1 MESILQDLRYGIRT
15 LLKQPGFTI
24 VAVITLALGI
34 GANTAIF
41 SVVNSVLLRPLP
53 FPQPDRLVKV
63 AMTNARLGEDDGVLC
78 VADFMD
84 WQAQNKVFEDLAAF
98 SDSWFSMTGG
108 GEPVRVRGVWATT
121 GFFSTLKAQP
131 MLGRTFIAGDDV
143 ENGPWLVILSH
154 HLWQQRFNSD
164 PQVVN
169 KTITLNGKP
178 RTILGVMPPSF
189 TFPPENDRSLPGEV
203 ALWVMHPLARTQHRG
218 PYYLTAIARL
228 KSGATLEQARSELT
242 SISLSIKQANPLT
255 NADNILAARSLKE
268 SMVGD
273 VQRLLFVLLGGVAFV
288 LLIASVNVANLSLS
302 RAARR
307 GPEMAIRRAV
317 GAGQGRIIRQLL
329 TESLLLA
336 GVGAIVGVLLAWWGM
351 DLLLAIGSA
360 NLPRIDEVKIDRTV
374 LVFTT
379 VISVFSG
386 LLFGLFPAF
395 QASRVKVN
403 DSLKEARA
411 GGEGRGWRRTR
422 NVLVVTEVALSI
434 VLLAG
439 AGLMLNS
446 FLRLRRVSPGFAP
459 QNILTTELNL
469 PGARYEEPNQING
482 FYEQLIERVSNLPG
496 VEAAGIGMSLP
507 PNLLSI
513 SDTFTIE
520 GVPVISGVSEPSV
533 PLLGVS
539 SGYFTALGVPLLAGR
554 NFADTDRQDAP
565 PVVII
570 NDTFARH
577 YFPNQN
583 PIGRRIKIGGPE
595 RPRNPWM
602 QVIGVV
608 GDVKYGG
615 LETVSEPAFYQ
626 PYQQIGWSS
635 NYLVLRARSDP
646 RQLAGA
652 VRNAVW
658 SIDKDLPVANL
669 KTMEELLSESV
680 ARPRFRTFAFLL
692 LGLLALVLSVTGIY
706 AVMSYLVTQR
716 TREFGIRVALG
727 AQQSSVL
734 RLVIRQGM
742 GLALIGVTIGLL
754 AAWALMR
761 LMTNLLFGVKATDPL
776 TFASITILL
785 LAVALVACWVP
796 ARRATKV
803 DPLKALRYE

>member
-1 MESILQDLRYGIRT
+1 MQSILQDLRYAVRS

-24 VAVITLALGI
+24 VAIITLALGI

-53 FPQPDRLVKV
+53 FPQADQLMKV
-63 AMTNARLGEDDGVLC
+63 ALVNARLGEDDGVLG
-78 VADFMD
+78 VADFLD
-84 WQAQNKVFEDLAAF
+84 WRDQNHVFQDLAVF
-98 SDSWFSMTGG
+98 TDSWFSIIGE
-108 GEPVRVRGVWATT
+108 GEPVRVRGAWVTA

-131 MLGRTFIAGDDV
+131 LLGRTFVRGDDV
-143 ENGPWLVILSH
+143 KDGPPLVILSH
-154 HLWQQRFNSD
+154 GLWQQRFNSD
-164 PQVVN
+164 PQIVN
-169 KTITLNGKP
+169 KAVTLNGKS
-178 RTILGVMPPSF
+178 RTIVGVMPPSF
-189 TFPPENDRSLPGEV
+189 SFPPESERSLPGEV
-203 ALWVMHPLARTQHRG
+203 ELWVAHPLERTQHRG
-218 PYYLTAIARL
+218 PYYLNGIARL
-228 KSGATLEQARSELT
+228 KPGATLEQARSELT
-242 SISLSIKQANPLT
+242 NISLSIRQANPLT
-255 NADNILAARSLKE
+255 NADTILAARSLKE
-268 SMVGD
+268 SMVGN

-307 GPEMAIRRAV
+307 GPEIAIRRAL

-336 GVGAIVGVLLAWWGM
+336 GAGAIAGVLLAWWGM
-351 DLLLAIGSA
+351 DVLLAIGSS
-360 NLPRIDEVKIDRTV
+360 NLPRLDEVKIDKSV
-374 LVFTT
+374 LAFTT
-379 VISVFSG
+379 VISVLSG
-386 LLFGLFPAF
+386 LLFGLFPAW

-403 DSLKEARA
+403 DSLKEARG

-422 NVLVVTEVALSI
+422 SLLVVTEVALSI

-459 QNILTTELNL
+459 ENILTTEIDLS
-469 PGARYEEPNQING
+469 GARYEEPKQINS
-482 FYEQLIERVSNLPG
+482 FYEQLIERVSHLPG
-496 VEAAGIGMSLP
+496 VEAAGVGMSLP

-520 GVPVISGVSEPSV
+520 GVPVTSGVTDPSV

-539 SGYFTALGVPLLAGR
+539 SGYFSALGVPMLAGR
-554 NFADTDRQDAP
+554 NFADTDRLDAP

-570 NDTFARH
+570 NETFARR

-583 PIGRRIKIGGPE
+583 AIGRRLKIGGPE
-595 RPRNPWM
+595 RPNNQWM
-602 QVIGVV
+602 QIVGVS

-615 LETVSEPAFYQ
+615 LETAPEPAFYQ
-626 PYQQIGWSS
+626 PYQQIPWNNS
-635 NYLVLRARSDP
+635 YLVLRARSDP
-646 RQLAGA
+646 RQLASA
-652 VRNAVW
+652 VRNAAW
-658 SIDKDLPVANL
+658 SIDKELPVANL

-680 ARPRFRTFAFLL
+680 ARPRFRTFAFLV
-692 LGLLALVLSVTGIY
+692 LGLLALVLAVTGIY

-727 AQQSSVL
+727 AQRSSVL

-742 GLALIGVTIGLL
+742 SLALIGVVIGLI

-761 LMTNLLFGVKATDPL
+761 LMTSLLYGIESRDPL

-785 LAVALVACWVP
+785 LAVALVACWLP
-796 ARRATKV
+796 AHRATKV

>member
-1 MESILQDLRYGIRT
+1 MESVLQDLRYAVRT
-15 LLKQPGFTI
+15 LLKQPAFTI
-24 VAVITLALGI
+24 VAIITLALGI

-53 FPQPDRLVKV
+53 FPQADQLVKV
-63 AMTNARLGEDDGVLC
+63 ALVNARLGEDDGVLG
-78 VADFMD
+78 VADFLD
-84 WQAQNKVFEDLAAF
+84 WRDQNHIFQDLAVFA
-98 SDSWFSMTGG
+98 DSWFSITGDR
-108 GEPVRVRGVWATT
+108 EPVRVRGAWVTA

-131 MLGRTFIAGDDV
+131 LLGRTFITGDDV
-143 ENGPWLVILSH
+143 KDGPSLVILSH
-154 HLWQQRFNSD
+154 RLWQQRFNSD
-164 PQVVN
+164 PQIISKAV
-169 KTITLNGKP
+169 TLNGES
-178 RTILGVMPPSF
+178 RTIVGVMHPSF
-189 TFPPENDRSLPGEV
+189 SFPPESERSLPGEV
-203 ALWVMHPLARTQHRG
+203 ELWVVHPLQRTQHRG
-218 PYYLTAIARL
+218 PYYLSGIARL
-228 KSGATLEQARSELT
+228 KPGATLDQARSEL
-242 SISLSIKQANPLT
+242 SNISLSIRQANPLT
-255 NADNILAARSLKE
+255 NADTILAARSLKE
-268 SMVGD
+268 SMVGN
-273 VQRLLFVLLGGVAFV
+273 VQRLLFVLWGGVAFV

-307 GPEMAIRRAV
+307 GPEIAIRRAL

-336 GVGAIVGVLLAWWGM
+336 GAGAIAGVLLAWWGM
-351 DLLLAIGSA
+351 DVLLAIGSS
-360 NLPRIDEVKIDRTV
+360 NLPRLDEVKIDKSV
-374 LVFTT
+374 LAFTT
-379 VISVFSG
+379 VISVLSG
-386 LLFGLFPAF
+386 LLFGLFPAW

-403 DSLKEARA
+403 DSLKEAR
-411 GGEGRGWRRTR
+411 GGREGRGWRRTR
-422 NVLVVTEVALSI
+422 SLLVVTEVALSI

-459 QNILTTELNL
+459 QNILTTEIDL
-469 PGARYEEPNQING
+469 PGARYEDKQING
-482 FYEQLIERVSNLPG
+482 FYEQLIERLSHVPG
-496 VEAAGIGMSLP
+496 VEAVGVGMSLP

-520 GVPVISGVSEPSV
+520 GVPVTSGVTDPSV
-533 PLLGVS
+533 PVLGVS
-539 SGYFTALGVPLLAGR
+539 SGYFSALGVQLIAGR
-554 NFADTDRQDAP
+554 NFADTDRLDAP

-570 NDTFARH
+570 NETFAHR

-583 PIGRRIKIGGPE
+583 PIGRRMKIGGPE
-595 RPRNPWM
+595 RPTNQWM
-602 QVIGVV
+602 QIVGVS

-615 LETVSEPAFYQ
+615 LETAPEPAFYQ
-626 PYQQIGWSS
+626 PYQQIPWNNS
-635 NYLVLRARSDP
+635 YLVLRARSDP

-680 ARPRFRTFAFLL
+680 ARPRFRTFAFLV
-692 LGLLALVLSVTGIY
+692 LGLLALVLAVTGIY

-727 AQQSSVL
+727 AQRSSVL

-742 GLALIGVTIGLL
+742 SLALMGVVIGLI
-754 AAWALMR
+754 AAWGLMR
-761 LMTNLLFGVKATDPL
+761 LMTSLLYGIESRDPL

-785 LAVALVACWVP
+785 LGVALVACWVP

>member
-1 MESILQDLRYGIRT
+1 MHSILQDLRYASRS

-24 VAVITLALGI
+24 VAIITLALGI

-53 FPQPDRLVKV
+53 FPQSDQLVKV
-63 AMTNARLGEDDGVLC
+63 ASTNARIGEEDGVLC

-84 WQAQNKVFEDLAAF
+84 WQAQNRVFQDLAAF
-98 SDSWFSMTGG
+98 VDNPFSITGD
-108 GEPVRVRGVWATT
+108 GEPVRVRGAWVTA

-131 MLGRTFIAGDDV
+131 ILGRTFQPGDDV
-143 ENGPWLVILSH
+143 ENGPSLVILSQ

-164 PQVVN
+164 PQIIN
-169 KTITLNGKP
+169 KAVTLNGKS
-178 RTILGVMPPSF
+178 RTIVGVMPSSF
-189 TFPPENDRSLPGEV
+189 SFPPDSDRSMPGEV
-203 ALWVMHPLARTQHRG
+203 ELWVVHPLEKNQRRG

-242 SISLSIKQANPLT
+242 TISRSIAQANPLT
-255 NADNILAARSLKE
+255 NADTILGVRSLKE
-268 SMVGD
+268 SMVGN

-307 GPEMAIRRAV
+307 GPEIAIRRAL

-336 GVGAIVGVLLAWWGM
+336 GAGAIAGVLLAWWGM
-351 DLLLAIGSA
+351 DVLLAIGSS
-360 NLPRIDEVKIDRTV
+360 NLPRLDEVKIDKSV
-374 LVFTT
+374 LAFTT
-379 VISVFSG
+379 LISVLSG
-386 LLFGLFPAF
+386 LLFGLFPAW

-403 DSLKEARA
+403 DSLKEARG

-422 NVLVVTEVALSI
+422 SLLVVTEVALSI
-434 VLLAG
+434 VLLTG

-459 QNILTTELNL
+459 QNILTTEIDL
-469 PGARYEEPNQING
+469 PGARYQEPKQING
-482 FYEQLIERVSNLPG
+482 FYEQLIERVSHLPG
-496 VEAAGIGMSLP
+496 VETAGVGMSLP

-520 GVPVISGVSEPSV
+520 GLPVVSGVTEPAV

-539 SGYFTALGVPLLAGR
+539 SGYFTALGVQVLAGR
-554 NFADTDRQDAP
+554 NFADTDRRDAP

-570 NDTFARH
+570 NNTFARR
-577 YFPNQN
+577 YFNDQS
-583 PIGRRIKIGGPE
+583 PIGRRIKIGGAE
-595 RPRNPWM
+595 RAGNQWM
-602 QVIGVV
+602 QVVGVV

-615 LETVSEPAFYQ
+615 LETVSEPAFYL
-626 PYQQIGWSS
+626 PYQQIPWSS

-646 RQLAGA
+646 RQLAAA

-669 KTMEELLSESV
+669 KTMEDLLSESV
-680 ARPRFRTFAFLL
+680 ARPRFRTFAFLV
-692 LGLLALVLSVTGIY
+692 LGLLALVLAITGIY

-727 AQQSSVL
+727 AQRSSVL

-742 GLALIGVTIGLL
+742 SLALMGVVIGLI

-761 LMTNLLFGVKATDPL
+761 LMTSLLYGIESRDPL
-776 TFASITILL
+776 TFVSITILL

>member
-1 MESILQDLRYGIRT
+1 MESILQDLRYGIRS

-53 FPQPDRLVKV
+53 FPEADQLVKV
-63 AMTNARLGEDDGVLC
+63 ASTNARLGEDDGVLC

-84 WQAQNKVFEDLAAF
+84 WQAQNRVFQDLAAF
-98 SDSWFSMTGG
+98 ADNPFSITGD
-108 GEPVRVRGVWATT
+108 GEPTRVRGAWVTA

-131 MLGRTFIAGDDV
+131 MLGRTFQPGDDV
-143 ENGPWLVILSH
+143 ENGPSLVILSQ

-164 PQVVN
+164 PQIIN
-169 KTITLNGKP
+169 KGITLNGRS
-178 RTILGVMPPSF
+178 RTVVGVMPASF
-189 TFPPENDRSLPGEV
+189 DFPPEDQRSLPGEV
-203 ALWVMHPLARTQHRG
+203 ELWVIHPLEKAQRRG

-242 SISLSIKQANPLT
+242 SISQSIAQANPLT
-255 NADNILAARSLKE
+255 NAETILGARSLKE
-268 SMVGD
+268 SMVGN

-307 GPEMAIRRAV
+307 GPEIAIRRAL

-336 GVGAIVGVLLAWWGM
+336 GLGAIAGVLLAWWGM
-351 DLLLAIGSA
+351 DVLLAIGSS
-360 NLPRIDEVKIDRTV
+360 NLPRLAEVKIDKSV
-374 LVFTT
+374 LAFTT
-379 VISVFSG
+379 AISVLSG
-386 LLFGLFPAF
+386 LLFGLFPAW
-395 QASRVKVN
+395 QASRVRVN

-411 GGEGRGWRRTR
+411 SGDGRGWRRTR
-422 NVLVVTEVALSI
+422 NLLVVTEVALSI

-446 FLRLRRVSPGFAP
+446 FLRLQGVNPGFAP
-459 QNILTTELNL
+459 QNILTTELSL
-469 PGARYEEPNQING
+469 SGARYEESNQINA
-482 FYEQLIERVSNLPG
+482 FYEQLIERASHLPG

-520 GVPVISGVSEPSV
+520 GLPVTSGVSEPAV
-533 PLLGVS
+533 PLMGVS
-539 SGYFTALGVPLLAGR
+539 SGYFTALGVPVLAGR
-554 NFADTDRQDAP
+554 NFADTDRKDAP

-570 NDTFARH
+570 NDAFSRR

-595 RPRNPWM
+595 RPTNQWM
-602 QVIGVV
+602 QVVGVV

-615 LETVSEPAFYQ
+615 LETVSEPAFYE
-626 PYQQIGWSS
+626 PYQQIPWYG
-635 NYLVLRARSDP
+635 NYLVLRTRSDP

-658 SIDKDLPVANL
+658 SIDKDLPVPNL

-680 ARPRFRTFAFLL
+680 ARPRFRTFAFLV

-727 AQQSSVL
+727 AQRSSVL

-742 GLALIGVTIGLL
+742 ALALIGVTIGLL

-761 LMTNLLFGVKATDPL
+761 LMTNLLYGVKATDPL

-785 LAVALVACWVP
+785 LAVALIACWVP